1 MARIAITDG
10 MADGAQKALKNMGHE
25 LVVETV
31 TEEDLIAGYLRHFE
45 VVIIRSNTKLSSE
58 VISSSVA
65 RGGRLIVIAKAGVGV
80 DNIDLE
86 AANEHGIMVV
96 NAPRA
101 STQSVVELTIGHLLA
116 STRHLPRAD
125 AGLRDGNWEKN
136 ILRGTELSGKAIG
149 FIGFGRIAQGVG
161 RLASAFGMEL
171 HAYDPYLPPKIA
183 RDMNCRL
190 HARVDDVFR
199 MCTHISVHC
208 NLSDE
213 TYHLVD
219 SERIDLMPGV
229 SPQGIRCGNHIVNC
243 ARGGIVDEDA
253 ALSALGRGQLAS
265 VALDVFENE
274 PVNPDS
280 ELLQHPNFHGTP
292 HIGAATKEAQYRVG
306 MDIGQAVDTALR
318 TNTCETLVNRS
329 VNVRTV

>member
-1 MARIAITDG
+1 
-10 MADGAQKALKNMGHE
+10 
-25 LVVETV
+25 
-31 TEEDLIAGYLRHFE
+31 
-45 VVIIRSNTKLSSE
+45 
-58 VISSSVA
+58 
-65 RGGRLIVIAKAGVGV
+65 
-80 DNIDLE
+80 
-86 AANEHGIMVV
+86 
-96 NAPRA
+96 
-101 STQSVVELTIGHLLA
+101 
-116 STRHLPRAD
+116 
-125 AGLRDGNWEKN
+125 
-136 ILRGTELSGKAIG
+136 
-149 FIGFGRIAQGVG
+149 
-161 RLASAFGMEL
+161 
-171 HAYDPYLPPKIA
+171 
-183 RDMNCRL
+183 
-190 HARVDDVFR
+190 

-280 ELLQHPNFHGTP
+280 ELLQHPHFHGTP

-318 TNTCETLVNRS
+318 TNTCETLVNRG